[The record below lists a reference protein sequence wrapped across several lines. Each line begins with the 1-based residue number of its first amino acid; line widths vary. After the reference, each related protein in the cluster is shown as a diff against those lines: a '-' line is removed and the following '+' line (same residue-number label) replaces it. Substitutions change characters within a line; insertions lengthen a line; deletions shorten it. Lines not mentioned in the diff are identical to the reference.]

1 MRLARA
7 APLEGVTVPHIRHST
22 LVLAKVG
29 SSMSVPQL
37 LQNTTRCGAGTVQPA
52 ISRSLLSAI
61 SVTVHWDKTY
71 CDAIT
76 DEVFCGSLRTTTLEC
91 PMIRA

>member
-1 MRLARA
+1 MHARELVVRLARA

-52 ISRSLLSAI
+52 ISRSLLPAI
-61 SVTVHWDKTY
+61 SVRPREGRSDRGVNQ
-71 CDAIT
+71 
-76 DEVFCGSLRTTTLEC
+76 RT
-91 PMIRA
+91 RRFKYK